1 MSKHVIV
8 VSIDAMVFEDLEYC
22 RTLPN
27 FSKILDG
34 ASVIKRIK
42 TIYPSLTHPVH
53 ATLITGN
60 PAGVTGVVNNL
71 RFFPESPNN
80 DGGFWY
86 NFMEQMKCDTILHA
100 AKRAGLTTASASWP
114 MTSHGSDVIDYLVP
128 CALAT
133 DFAGFEESPLDAYK
147 SLGAGDDVL
156 PIIRDAINIYSH
168 EDKHPEVDE
177 FQIYCS
183 AEIIKKFK
191 PNLLLTHPS
200 YVDNQRHR
208 GGVFGEHVHHALK
221 ETDRWLGILLD
232 AVRIAG
238 IENDTSF
245 VLLSDHG
252 QINITRTISP
262 NVYLRDKGY
271 ISSGENGEVREWSA
285 YVKSAGASAHVYL
298 KEPSDEKNKNE
309 VYGLLCKM
317 AEEGV
322 YGFERVYTLDEVKE
336 KYGLSGDFSFVLE
349 GDGYTSFGEWLCRPA
364 VRGFDLSDYRFGR
377 ATHGHA
383 PEKGPQP
390 TFIANGGL
398 FKSGV
403 VLESGSVLDHAPTI
417 AAALGLTLPEAAGK
431 PVYDVLK

>member
-1 MSKHVIV
+1 MHRHDLYAVGLGLLAPQRPVLARALV
-8 VSIDAMVFEDLEYC
+8 VLTPGAKNVRELVDSLRLAPDTFQQLVEDLPRRRPAAVEVGI
-22 RTLPN
+22 
-27 FSKILDG
+27 IL
-34 ASVIKRIK
+34 ARMREQ
-42 TIYPSLTHPVH
+42 
-53 ATLITGN
+53 
-60 PAGVTGVVNNL
+60 GV
-71 RFFPESPNN
+71 
-80 DGGFWY
+80 
-86 NFMEQMKCDTILHA
+86 
-100 AKRAGLTTASASWP
+100 
-114 MTSHGSDVIDYLVP
+114 
-128 CALAT
+128 
-133 DFAGFEESPLDAYK
+133 
-147 SLGAGDDVL
+147 
-156 PIIRDAINIYSH
+156 
-168 EDKHPEVDE
+168 
-177 FQIYCS
+177 
-183 AEIIKKFK
+183 
-191 PNLLLTHPS
+191 
-200 YVDNQRHR
+200 
-208 GGVFGEHVHHALK
+208 VHHALE

-298 KEPSDEKNKNE
+298 KDPSDEKNKNE